1 MTLRAALVLVLSVLF
16 AASAFVW
23 RFSGY
28 EEGQLPVILADP
40 PMQPAGWAFAIW
52 GPIYVWLVASAAWG
66 VWRRRDDPAWDATRA
81 PLIVSL
87 GAGVPWL
94 AVASAPGQ
102 WAPLAATGLILVM
115 LWGAVRATLAAPRTE
130 RLQLRGALGL
140 YAGWLT
146 AASAVSVGLLGAGY
160 GLLLPP
166 AGWALVVAGLA
177 TAVAVG
183 VLLRRGVG
191 TYAAAVAWALVAVG
205 ARNDWSGPGLA
216 ALACA
221 LVVMAVWGWARTRPQ
236 PS

>member
-1 MTLRAALVLVLSVLF
+1 MTLRAALVLLLSVLF

-28 EEGQLPVILADP
+28 EEGQLPVILSDP

-52 GPIYVWLVASAAWG
+52 GPIYVWLVASALWG
-66 VWRRRDDPAWDATRA
+66 VWRRADDAAWDATRL
-81 PLIVSL
+81 PLILSL

-102 WAPLAATGLILVM
+102 WAPLAATGLIVAM
-115 LWGAVRATLAAPRTE
+115 LIGATRAMLAAPARE

-146 AASAVSVGLLGAGY
+146 AATATSVGLLGAGY
-160 GLLLPP
+160 DLWLPP

-177 TAVAVG
+177 TLVAIAV
-183 VLLRRGVG
+183 LMRRAVG
-191 TYAAAVAWALVAVG
+191 TYAAAVAWALVAVA

-221 LVVMAVWGWARTRPQ
+221 LVVVAVWGWRRPARA
-236 PS
+236 